1 MSISTLPF
9 SSRPPSSCL
18 GHSLGPN
25 LAFHACKTATMQN
38 GAVGVMGDC
47 IHTPHKCDPDQP
59 NPGIESPFNSV
70 SMRADQYA
78 SQGNRSEPAE
88 TVEDSD

>member
-47 IHTPHKCDPDQP
+47 IHTPHKCDPVQP
-59 NPGIESPFNSV
+59 NPGIESLFNSV
-70 SMRADQYA
+70 SMQTNTVCISGQQIGAGR
-78 SQGNRSEPAE
+78 NRGGF
-88 TVEDSD
+88 